1 MNNDADAL
9 RSFLLELL
17 AYFGPTVSSP
27 SGSAVGLDE
36 RDLQSTQT
44 GLVNPSADDSRAIS
58 DPVDP
63 ALPTAPSTYSQ
74 SDMPHLSELGDMPA
88 VQSHFQTVLKRRLQ
102 VEIEQTP
109 PLFPWESEL
118 QEYPTYA
125 PATVL
130 PMWLTQLQSLRLPTA
145 LPDDILVALLARCQG
160 LAQEAL
166 QPGVKLVQ
174 AVEALFPEQP
184 QAINQIAGLVLA
196 TGTARDSR
204 PQDFQALEAA
214 FPDGYEGANPH
225 QQVTLAMLA
234 ARDIF
239 DALTLKVTPAA
250 PTMSRHWQTSRGLV
264 TLTAT
269 YEPGAIARL
278 HLAADLPAA
287 GHMAIGSLGET
298 VTQTGP
304 GVLNLMVSGPEPE
317 RVYSLEVGL
326 GDPEGSTLNFA
337 LICTE

>member
-9 RSFLLELL
+9 RRFLLDLL
-17 AYFGPTVSSP
+17 AHFGPTVSLP
-27 SGSAVGLDE
+27 SGSAVGSDE
-36 RDLQSTQT
+36 RDLQSTQS
-44 GLVNPSADDSRAIS
+44 GLDIPSVDDSKLSA
-58 DPVDP
+58 DP
-63 ALPTAPSTYSQ
+63 ALPTAPSTYTQ
-74 SDMPHLSELGDMPA
+74 SEMPPIPELGDLPA

-102 VEIEQTP
+102 SEIEQTP
-109 PLFPWESEL
+109 PLFPWETEL
-118 QEYPTYA
+118 QEYPIHAST
-125 PATVL
+125 PAL

-145 LPDDILVALLARCQG
+145 LPDDLLVALLERCQG

-174 AVEALFPEQP
+174 AVESIFPEQP

-196 TGTARDSR
+196 GATRDGA

-214 FPDGYEGANPH
+214 FPEGYDGANPH

-234 ARDIF
+234 AQDIF
-239 DALTLKVTPAA
+239 DALTLKVTAA
-250 PTMSRHWQTSRGLV
+250 NPVMSRHWQTSRGLV

-278 HLAADLPAA
+278 HLSADLPAA
-287 GHMAIGSLGET
+287 GHMSINSLGET

-304 GVLNLMVSGPEPE
+304 GVLNLMVSDPESE
-317 RVYSLEVGL
+317 RVYALEVGL

-337 LICTE
+337 LMCND

>member
-17 AYFGPTVSSP
+17 TYFGPTVSLP
-27 SGSAVGLDE
+27 SGDVVGLE
-36 RDLQSTQT
+36 GSALQSTPA
-44 GLVNPSADDSRAIS
+44 GSVVPSVDDSGAASDPKNPSLS
-58 DPVDP
+58 
-63 ALPTAPSTYSQ
+63 TAPSTYTE
-74 SDMPHLSELGDMPA
+74 SDMPPLPELGDLPA

-102 VEIEQTP
+102 MEITQAP

-118 QEYPTYA
+118 QEYPIDA
-125 PATVL
+125 PVIEL
-130 PMWLTQLQSLRLPTA
+130 PMWLAQLQSLRLPTA
-145 LPDDILVALLARCQG
+145 LPDDILVALLERCQG
-160 LAQEAL
+160 LAQQAL

-174 AVEALFPEQP
+174 AVESLFPDQP
-184 QAINQIAGLVLA
+184 QAIDQIAGLVLA

-204 PQDFQALEAA
+204 PQDFQALKEA
-214 FPDGYEGANPH
+214 FPEGYAGANPQ
-225 QQVTLAMLA
+225 QQVTLTMLA

-239 DALTLKVTPAA
+239 DALTLKVTPDA
-250 PTMSRHWQTSRGLV
+250 PSMSRHWQTSRGMV

-287 GHMAIGSLGET
+287 GHLAIGSLGET
-298 VTQTGP
+298 TTQTGP
-304 GVLNLMVSGPEPE
+304 GVLNLMVSDPEPE
-317 RVYSLEVGL
+317 RFYSLEVGL

-337 LICTE
+337 LVCTD